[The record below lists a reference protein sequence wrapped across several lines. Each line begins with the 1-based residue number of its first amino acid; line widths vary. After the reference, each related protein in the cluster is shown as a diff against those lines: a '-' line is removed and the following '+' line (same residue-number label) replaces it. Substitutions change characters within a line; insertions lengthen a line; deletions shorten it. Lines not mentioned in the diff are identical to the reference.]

1 MKKKLVIFICIV
13 LFLCSSCAKNGK
25 FLTVTGV
32 GTTEF
37 DPNLVNFS
45 ITVEHI
51 SPILTDSVAKTKS
64 GVMGIL
70 EVCHTFGVSEQDIK
84 SSHIST
90 NQVFHWQNDTGKRVL
105 EGYSSSQTT
114 NITFRTLEKLE
125 EFTAALFKQDI
136 ASMNRME
143 FGHSDS
149 SSFES
154 EATLKALDNA
164 KEEAGKI
171 ADRMG
176 VKLGEVIYISDNGA
190 DYSGYRESIN
200 SPMMFAKASADS
212 GVVASPGLLSVTR
225 SVLVKYR
232 IK

>member
-1 MKKKLVIFICIV
+1 MKKKSVIFICIV

-32 GTTEF
+32 GTADF

-45 ITVEHI
+45 ITVEHT

-70 EVCHTFGVSEQDIK
+70 EVCRTFGVSEQDIK

-90 NQVFHWQNDTGKRVL
+90 SQVFHWQNDTGKRVL